1 VGIEVKVSET
11 KFGAWPPA
19 VRELFEPARTI
30 KAGKPTYKLE
40 RIVDSDSEAAND
52 SQFGEI
58 V

>member
-1 VGIEVKVSET
+1 
-11 KFGAWPPA
+11 

-40 RIVDSDSEAAND
+40 RIVDGESSEAAND
-52 SQFGEI
+52 SQLGEA